1 MAPSF
6 RDIALGG
13 GKNSL
18 GDTLKSLGEASSSY
32 LVRYRL
38 ALYLLSVA
46 AVALGVAV
54 SWNWLTAAALFRVVA
69 VLPCALMMF
78 RCVRHGTR
86 GADEET
92 MTHPEAGQAR

>member
-1 MAPSF
+1 MASNLH
-6 RDIALGG
+6 DITIGG

-18 GDTLKSLGEASSSY
+18 LEALKSLRDKLSGY
-32 LVRYRL
+32 FVRYRL

-78 RCVRHGTR
+78 RCMRHETR
-86 GADEET
+86 GTDEET
-92 MTHPEAGQAR
+92 KSHPEAGQAS

>member
-6 RDIALGG
+6 RDITLGVG
-13 GKNSL
+13 RNSP

-46 AVALGVAV
+46 AVVLGGAV

-86 GADEET
+86 ASEEKGAQ
-92 MTHPEAGQAR
+92 P